1 MKSRVPPSGYGTD
14 PSASSSTRPAG
25 MSLGQWLNAKVGKL
39 EPESGPAMAQA
50 GMSQPAVSQPA
61 KSQPAMAQPA
71 AAQPAMSQPM
81 RASLASSGQD
91 IAEIH
96 RRLNSITDQINQ
108 LSPGRASAPATT
120 AAAGS
125 FANGS
130 LANGSLANQLNDAIS
145 RLDSRLSR
153 LSQRPAPPPPPATEL
168 PPPPAFAAPQPAA
181 DAFDIGSAVA
191 EIAARRGELDGS
203 TYRQRQPQPM
213 MPASPPAPTLTSL
226 ERQLQQITSQM
237 ETLRRPDGLEQSI
250 ATFREELAE
259 IRLSLTEA
267 LPRRAID
274 SLENEIR
281 SLAQRI
287 DRSREDGGDRDTL
300 ANIERA
306 LNDIYG
312 AVRTLTPAEQ
322 LTGYDAAIRSLSD
335 KIDLIVRAGPDNGV
349 EQLQEAIAAL
359 RAIASNIATNEAIGH
374 LADHLQALGQKID
387 RIAAS
392 GGGDMLSA
400 LEQRIAMLTNAM
412 ESRSQPAAADTSRI
426 EAAVRALSDRID
438 HLGHGDGASS
448 MAQIEQRVAHLLER
462 FESTEPRFN
471 NSSRVEEHLTEI
483 MRHLEYQRQALAGIG
498 ESSAAAPQA
507 DQTGF
512 VDSIRRELIDVRD
525 SQVVSDRRTQDTL
538 EAVHSTLSHVV
549 DRLGMIEGDLRR
561 VQPPAAQP
569 VMPPQT
575 PMARAPAAA
584 YAAPAVAPVL
594 ADPAPHLRP
603 ELPNPVT
610 LAQAPDLVPAMPAD
624 AGGLQAVSHS
634 GEAAQA
640 SRSRGMP
647 RAPIDSTLP
656 PDFPL
661 EPGARNQGKAG
672 APERAAGAEPSDP
685 AAPADGGGKSNFIAA
700 ARRAAQAAAAA
711 NTEKPGKLAA
721 ATDAA
726 RSVATKAGLNIRTA
740 RQATTT
746 DAAKPSRTRPLLVG
760 VSVVLIVLSGF
771 RLAMNFL
778 DGGET
783 ATAEKPAVTAPAPD
797 AAPPPAAMKQKS
809 EAPPAANPLL
819 TSPTAVQRQT
829 LIAPTPA
836 TPAIPAEP
844 ATASTSAA
852 VAPAAVAPVAPAQN
866 DVTGSI
872 ASQPAASPAP
882 APTDDANLS
891 ADKLPDAL
899 AGPALRAAA
908 MRGEPAASFEVAVR
922 YAEGRGIAVN
932 YGEAAKWY
940 ERAAQKG
947 IVPAM
952 FRLGTIL
959 EKGLNGKKDID
970 AARRYYV
977 LAAERGNAK
986 AMHNLA
992 VLDADGGGKGPN
1004 YKSASVWFRKAAD
1017 HGIADSQYN
1026 LGILYAR
1033 GIGVEQN
1040 LAESFKWF
1048 SLAAA
1053 QGDADA
1059 ARKRDDVSKRLDP
1072 QSQAAAKLAIQ
1083 TFTPE
1088 PQPDD
1093 AINVAAPAGGWD
1105 AAPAAPKQ
1113 AVKPGAKPTKQRA
1126 AAR

>member
-1 MKSRVPPSGYGTD
+1 MKSRVPPSGYGAD
-14 PSASSSTRPAG
+14 PSAQGSPRPAG
-25 MSLGQWLNAKVGKL
+25 MSLGQWLNAKV
-39 EPESGPAMAQA
+39 AQPDQGTA
-50 GMSQPAVSQPA
+50 PAVTP
-61 KSQPAMAQPA
+61 PA
-71 AAQPAMSQPM
+71 A
-81 RASLASSGQD
+81 ASLASSGQD

-96 RRLNSITDQINQ
+96 RRLDSITQQINQ
-108 LSPGRASAPATT
+108 LSPVRAPAPAAASAAS
-120 AAAGS
+120 G
-125 FANGS
+125 
-130 LANGSLANQLNDAIS
+130 LVNQLNDAIS
-145 RLDSRLSR
+145 RLDSRLAR
-153 LSQRPAPPPPPATEL
+153 LSQPTASRSAPAPVTTEL
-168 PPPPAFAAPQPAA
+168 PPPPAYGQRASA
-181 DAFDIGSAVA
+181 GSLDLGGAIA
-191 EIAARRGELDGS
+191 EITARRGELDAS
-203 TYRQRQPQPM
+203 PYRQGPPPAPL
-213 MPASPPAPTLTSL
+213 PASPPAPTLTTL
-226 ERQLQQITSQM
+226 ERQLQQITNQI
-237 ETLRRPDGLEQSI
+237 ETLRRPDGLDQSI

-259 IRLSLTEA
+259 IRRSLTEA

-287 DRSREDGGDRDTL
+287 DRSREDGADRETL
-300 ANIERA
+300 ASIERA

-312 AVRTLTPAEQ
+312 VVRTLTPAEQ

-335 KIDLIVRAGPDNGV
+335 KIDLIVRASPDNGV
-349 EQLQEAIAAL
+349 EQMQEAIAAL
-359 RAIASNIATNEAIGH
+359 RGIASNIASNEAISH
-374 LADHLQALGQKID
+374 LSDHLQALGQKID
-387 RIAAS
+387 RLATT
-392 GGGDMLSA
+392 GGNDMLSA

-412 ESRSQPAAADTSRI
+412 EGRPQAAPADASHL
-426 EAAVRALSDRID
+426 EAAVRALSERID

-448 MAQIEQRVAHLLER
+448 MAQIEQRIAYLLER
-462 FESTEPRFN
+462 LESTPQ
-471 NSSRVEEHLTEI
+471 SSSNTGRIEEHLTEI
-483 MRHLEYQRQALAGIG
+483 LRHLEYQRQALAGLG
-498 ESSAAAPQA
+498 EGTAAPAEQIER
-507 DQTGF
+507 GI
-512 VDSIRRELIDVRD
+512 VDSIRRELIEVRD
-525 SQVVSDRRTQDTL
+525 SQAVNDRRTQDTL

-549 DRLGMIEGDLRR
+549 DRLAMIEGDLRR
-561 VQPPAAQP
+561 VPSAPLQPAMPQRPAAMPASETFVPPAVTEP
-569 VMPPQT
+569 VQHM
-575 PMARAPAAA
+575 
-584 YAAPAVAPVL
+584 
-594 ADPAPHLRP
+594 RP

-610 LAQAPDLVPAMPAD
+610 LPRSPALAPTMPLD
-624 AGGLQAVSHS
+624 TSELQAASNL
-634 GEAAQA
+634 GEATQPPRPRPA
-640 SRSRGMP
+640 P

-656 PDFPL
+656 PDYPL
-661 EPGARNQGKAG
+661 EPGARAKSG
-672 APERAAGAEPSDP
+672 ADRSGNEAAGA
-685 AAPADGGGKSNFIAA
+685 APAEGSGKSNFIAA

-711 NTEKPGKLAA
+711 NAEKSSKLTV

-726 RSVATKAGLNIRTA
+726 RSAAAKAGLNIRA
-740 RQATTT
+740 KRPAA

-778 DGGET
+778 DGGESAPPPT
-783 ATAEKPAVTAPAPD
+783 EKSSGTAPAPETT
-797 AAPPPAAMKQKS
+797 PPADTKPKS
-809 EAPPAANPLL
+809 EAAPTSAPASNPLL
-819 TSPTAVQRQT
+819 TSPTAIERQT
-829 LIAPTPA
+829 LIGP
-836 TPAIPAEP
+836 
-844 ATASTSAA
+844 
-852 VAPAAVAPVAPAQN
+852 APAAPAAPADASQSTNSAAAAPAPTAPPASTNN

-872 ASQPAASPAP
+872 ASPPSASSDVTPA
-882 APTDDANLS
+882 DDLS
-891 ADKLPDAL
+891 ADKLPDSL
-899 AGPALRAAA
+899 AGPVLRAAA
-908 MRGEPAASFEVAVR
+908 SRGEPAAAFEIAVR
-922 YAEGRGIAVN
+922 YAEGHGVAVN

-959 EKGLNGKKDID
+959 EKGMNGKKDID

-1004 YKSASVWFRKAAD
+1004 YKSAAVWFRKAAD

-1053 QGDADA
+1053 QGDSDA
-1059 ARKRDDVSKRLDP
+1059 ARKRDDVAKRLDP

-1105 AAPAAPKQ
+1105 SAPNTPKQ
-1113 AVKPGAKPTKQRA
+1113 AVKPAAKPAKQRA

>member
-1 MKSRVPPSGYGTD
+1 
-14 PSASSSTRPAG
+14 

-39 EPESGPAMAQA
+39 DPESGPAMVQAAMSQA
-50 GMSQPAVSQPA
+50 GMSQAGMSQAGMSQAVMSQAVMSQPA
-61 KSQPAMAQPA
+61 APQPAL
-71 AAQPAMSQPM
+71 SQSPVGQSAP
-81 RASLASSGQD
+81 ASLASSGQD

-96 RRLNSITDQINQ
+96 RRLDSITQQINQ
-108 LSPGRASAPATT
+108 LSPGRPAVPAPA
-120 AAAGS
+120 AAAG
-125 FANGS
+125 G
-130 LANGSLANQLNDAIS
+130 LANQLNDAIS
-145 RLDSRLSR
+145 RLDSRLAR
-153 LSQRPAPPPPPATEL
+153 LSQPAPQRPAPSPPATQL
-168 PPPPAFAAPQPAA
+168 SPRPSFPAPLPAA

-191 EIAARRGELDGS
+191 EISARRGELDGS
-203 TYRQRQPQPM
+203 LPRRSEAQPI

-226 ERQLQQITSQM
+226 ERQLQQIASQV
-237 ETLRRPDGLEQSI
+237 ETLRRPDGLDQSI
-250 ATFREELAE
+250 AAFREELAE
-259 IRLSLTEA
+259 IRRSLTEA

-300 ANIERA
+300 ASIERA

-322 LTGYDAAIRSLSD
+322 LTGYDAAIRGLSD

-359 RAIASNIATNEAIGH
+359 RAVASNIATNEAIGH
-374 LADHLQALGQKID
+374 LSDHLQALGQKVD

-392 GGGDMLSA
+392 GGSDMLSA
-400 LEQRIAMLTNAM
+400 LEQRIATLTNAM
-412 ESRSQPAAADTSRI
+412 ESRPQATPADTSHI

-438 HLGHGDGASS
+438 HLGHGDSGSS
-448 MAQIEQRVAHLLER
+448 MVQIEQRIANLLER
-462 FESTEPRFN
+462 LEGTEPRFN
-471 NSSRVEEHLTEI
+471 NTARVEEHLTEI
-483 MRHLEYQRQALAGIG
+483 LRHLEYQRQALAGIG
-498 ESSAAAPQA
+498 ESSAAPPHQA
-507 DQTGF
+507 DQGGI
-512 VDSIRRELIDVRD
+512 VDSIRRDLIEVRD
-525 SQVVSDRRTQDTL
+525 SQMVSDRRTQDTL
-538 EAVHSTLSHVV
+538 ETVHSTLSHVV
-549 DRLGMIEGDLRR
+549 DRLAMIEGDLRR
-561 VQPPAAQP
+561 IQTAPSQPLTSPQPP
-569 VMPPQT
+569 V
-575 PMARAPAAA
+575 ARAPA
-584 YAAPAVAPVL
+584 YAAPAMAE
-594 ADPAPHLRP
+594 PAPHLRP

-610 LAQAPDLVPAMPAD
+610 LARSPDLVPAMPVD
-624 AGGLQAVSHS
+624 SSELQTASHS
-634 GEAAQA
+634 AEAAQA
-640 SRSRGMP
+640 QRP
-647 RAPIDSTLP
+647 RPVPRLPIDSTLP

-661 EPGARNQGKAG
+661 EPGARNQGKTGQGMAS
-672 APERAAGAEPSDP
+672 GAEPSDP
-685 AAPADGGGKSNFIAA
+685 PAPPDGANNFIAA

-711 NTEKPGKLAA
+711 NIEKPGKLAA
-721 ATDAA
+721 ATEAA
-726 RSVATKAGLNIRTA
+726 RSAAAKAGLNIRTS
-740 RQATTT
+740 RKATTT
-746 DAAKPSRTRPLLVG
+746 DAAKPPRTRPLLVG
-760 VSVVLIVLSGF
+760 VSVVVIVLSGF

-778 DGGET
+778 DGGENT
-783 ATAEKPAVTAPAPD
+783 PPSETPAVTAPAPEV
-797 AAPPPAAMKQKS
+797 APPPAGLKQKS

-819 TSPTAVQRQT
+819 TSPTAVERQT
-829 LIAPTPA
+829 LIAPTPS
-836 TPAIPAEP
+836 TPAMPANPVP
-844 ATASTSAA
+844 AATSAA
-852 VAPAAVAPVAPAQN
+852 VAPTPVAPVAPAPS
-866 DVTGSI
+866 DVTGST
-872 ASQPAASPAP
+872 ASQPAVSPASAP
-882 APTDDANLS
+882 ADDANLS
-891 ADKLPDAL
+891 ADKLPDGL

-908 MRGEPAASFEVAVR
+908 MRGEPSAAFEIAVR

-940 ERAAQKG
+940 DRAAQKG

-959 EKGLNGKKDID
+959 EKGLNGKKDVD

-1053 QGDADA
+1053 QGDTDA
-1059 ARKRDDVSKRLDP
+1059 ARKRDDVAKRLDP
-1072 QSQAAAKLAIQ
+1072 QSLAAARLAIQ

-1105 AAPAAPKQ
+1105 AAPTAPKQ
-1113 AVKPGAKPTKQRA
+1113 AGKPAAKLTKQRA

>member
-1 MKSRVPPSGYGTD
+1 MKSRVPPSGYGAD
-14 PSASSSTRPAG
+14 PSAQGASRPAG
-25 MSLGQWLNAKVGKL
+25 MSLGQWLNAKVARPDQPGT
-39 EPESGPAMAQA
+39 PET
-50 GMSQPAVSQPA
+50 
-61 KSQPAMAQPA
+61 AQPVT
-71 AAQPAMSQPM
+71 
-81 RASLASSGQD
+81 ASLASSGQD

-96 RRLNSITDQINQ
+96 RRLDSITQQINQ
-108 LSPGRASAPATT
+108 LSPGRAAAPAT
-120 AAAGS
+120 AAAASG
-125 FANGS
+125 
-130 LANGSLANQLNDAIS
+130 LANQLNDAIS
-145 RLDSRLSR
+145 RLDSRLAR
-153 LSQRPAPPPPPATEL
+153 LSQPISPRPVPPPATEL
-168 PPPPAFAAPQPAA
+168 PPPPAFGAQRQGMES
-181 DAFDIGSAVA
+181 FDLGNAIA

-203 TYRQRQPQPM
+203 PYRQSSPRAPL
-213 MPASPPAPTLTSL
+213 PASPPAPTLTSL

-237 ETLRRPDGLEQSI
+237 ETLRRPDDLDQSI
-250 ATFREELAE
+250 AAFREELAE
-259 IRLSLTEA
+259 IRRLLTEA
-267 LPRRAID
+267 LPRRAIE

-287 DRSREDGGDRDTL
+287 DRSREDGADRDTL
-300 ANIERA
+300 ASIERA

-312 AVRTLTPAEQ
+312 VVRTLTPAEQ
-322 LTGYDAAIRSLSD
+322 LTGYDSAIRNLSD
-335 KIDLIVRAGPDNGV
+335 KIDLIVRASPDNGV
-349 EQLQEAIAAL
+349 EQMQEAIAAL
-359 RAIASNIATNEAIGH
+359 RGIASNIASNEAISH
-374 LADHLQALGQKID
+374 LSDHLQALSQKID
-387 RIAAS
+387 RLAAT
-392 GGGDMLSA
+392 GGSDMLSA
-400 LEQRIAMLTNAM
+400 LEHRIAMLTNAI
-412 ESRSQPAAADTSRI
+412 ESRPQAAAVDSSQL
-426 EAAVRALSDRID
+426 EAAVRALSERID
-438 HLGHGDGASS
+438 HLGHADGASS
-448 MAQIEQRVAHLLER
+448 MAQIEQRISYLLER
-462 FESTEPRFN
+462 LDSTDQRAGDTG
-471 NSSRVEEHLTEI
+471 RVEEHLTEI
-483 MRHLEYQRQALAGIG
+483 LRHLEYQRQALAGIG
-498 ESSAAAPQA
+498 ESTAAPSEQIER
-507 DQTGF
+507 GI
-512 VDSIRRELIDVRD
+512 VDSIRRELIEVRD
-525 SQVVSDRRTQDTL
+525 SQAVSDRRTQDTL

-549 DRLGMIEGDLRR
+549 DRLAMIEGDLRR
-561 VQPPAAQP
+561 VPSAPLQPAMPQRPAVAQFPTETFAPPAAVEP
-569 VMPPQT
+569 VQHM
-575 PMARAPAAA
+575 
-584 YAAPAVAPVL
+584 
-594 ADPAPHLRP
+594 RP

-610 LAQAPDLVPAMPAD
+610 LPRSPDLAPAMPFDSSELQA
-624 AGGLQAVSHS
+624 ASSLGEGLQLPRPRPA
-634 GEAAQA
+634 
-640 SRSRGMP
+640 P

-656 PDFPL
+656 PDYPL
-661 EPGARNQGKAG
+661 EPGARSQAKSTTERLAG
-672 APERAAGAEPSDP
+672 SEPTD
-685 AAPADGGGKSNFIAA
+685 AAPVSGEGSSKSNFIAA

-711 NTEKPGKLAA
+711 NVEKSGRLSA

-726 RSVATKAGLNIRTA
+726 RSAATKAGLNIRTA
-740 RQATTT
+740 RSPS
-746 DAAKPSRTRPLLVG
+746 DAPKPSRTRPLLVG

-778 DGGET
+778 DGGES
-783 ATAEKPAVTAPAPD
+783 APPPAEKSSVTAPAPE
-797 AAPPPAAMKQKS
+797 ATPPADTRQKS
-809 EAPPAANPLL
+809 EATPSSNPAPNPLL
-819 TSPTAVQRQT
+819 TSPTAVERQT
-829 LIAPTPA
+829 LIGPAPGVPE
-836 TPAIPAEP
+836 IPAD
-844 ATASTSAA
+844 ATQKANSAA
-852 VAPAAVAPVAPAQN
+852 AAPAAAAPPAPAAS

-872 ASQPAASPAP
+872 ASQPAASGGV
-882 APTDDANLS
+882 APTDDLS
-891 ADKLPDAL
+891 ADKLPDTL

-908 MRGEPAASFEVAVR
+908 SRGEPAAAFEIAVR

-1004 YKSASVWFRKAAD
+1004 YKSAAVWFRKAAD

-1053 QGDADA
+1053 QGDSDA
-1059 ARKRDDVSKRLDP
+1059 ARKRDDVAKRLDP

-1105 AAPAAPKQ
+1105 SSPAAPKQ
-1113 AVKPGAKPTKQRA
+1113 AVKPGAKPAKQRA